1 MNKLSRTRWGY
12 KPTKKS
18 ERDNERQNNR
28 ALRKAPVVTRR
39 ALEKS
44 GFPECL
50 DREIE
55 ELDRTEKRLAN
66 RFPDLFG

>member
-1 MNKLSRTRWGY
+1 MSE
-12 KPTKKS
+12 PTQTHDA
-18 ERDNERQNNR
+18 RDPSGERQSNR
-28 ALRKAPVVTRR
+28 ALRIAPVVTRR

-55 ELDRTEKRLAN
+55 ELDRTEKRLAH